1 MSPTHKPLVWL
12 RSAVKTPPFSTE
24 ARLEAGMLLRQLQ
37 RGDLIGMPMSRP
49 MPSIGKA
56 CHELRIVDKA
66 KTWRIVYALHSQ
78 AIVVL
83 HVFQKSTPQTP
94 KAAIDLC
101 KARLKEFIDA
111 VESDEKE

>member
-12 RSAVKTPPFSTE
+12 RSAIKTPPFSAE

-37 RGDLIGMPMSRP
+37 RGDLIGMPLSRP

-56 CHELRIVDKA
+56 CHELRIVDKT
-66 KTWRIVYALHSQ
+66 KTWRVIYALHSQ

-94 KAAIDLC
+94 KAAIDLS
-101 KARLKEFIDA
+101 KARLKEFLDT
-111 VESDEKE
+111 VESEQKE

>member
-12 RSAVKTPPFSTE
+12 RSAIKTPPFSTD

-37 RGDLIGMPMSRP
+37 RGDLIGMPLSRP

-56 CHELRIVDKA
+56 CYELRIVDKA
-66 KTWRIVYALHSQ
+66 KTWRIVYALHPQ
-78 AIVVL
+78 AIVVV
-83 HVFQKSTPQTP
+83 HVFQKTTPQTP

-101 KARLKEFIDA
+101 KARLREFIDA
-111 VESDEKE
+111 VESYEKE